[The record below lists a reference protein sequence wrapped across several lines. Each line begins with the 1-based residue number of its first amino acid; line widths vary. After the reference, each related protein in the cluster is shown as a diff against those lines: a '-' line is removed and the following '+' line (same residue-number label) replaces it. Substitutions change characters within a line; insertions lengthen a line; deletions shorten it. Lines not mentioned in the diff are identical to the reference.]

1 MTEVQRRL
9 WAYAERRLKFSTN
22 RQENFFNTEWYQGKD
37 DSSLAPLEKELINDN
52 QSKAGP

>member
-1 MTEVQRRL
+1 VTEVQRRL